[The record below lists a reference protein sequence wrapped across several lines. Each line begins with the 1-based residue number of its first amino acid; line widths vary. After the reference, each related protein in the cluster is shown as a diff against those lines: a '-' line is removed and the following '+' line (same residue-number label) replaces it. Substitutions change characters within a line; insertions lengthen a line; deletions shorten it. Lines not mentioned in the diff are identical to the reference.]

1 MSTTACTAEE
11 LRERFKVLSLQLHPD
26 KQHPSAATSAGN
38 PVAGDAEATSFQR
51 VVQAYS
57 TLKDSVA
64 RKHYDAV
71 RLAGGV
77 AQELPVDAEVDL
89 DDLTWDDETGRS
101 VVSAFASGI
110 SDLHSPACV
119 PLAQQIHVAMSVLQ
133 RVCSDGRAPRGWSDG
148 VWMLWLHLVHSDS
161 LRSGRRRR
169 RRSRAGPIVVKPPIQ
184 SWHKARDHLK
194 TGI

>member
-1 MSTTACTAEE
+1 MASEDNLDHYAVLGLLQTCTAEE

-89 DDLTWDDETGRS
+89 DDLTWDDETGRYTWPCRCS
-101 VVSAFASGI
+101 SEFVATEEHLEAGLTVFGCSGCTLSI
-110 SDLHSPACV
+110 RIHYEAAEDDDGEAAQV
-119 PLAQQIHVAMSVLQ
+119 PLS
-133 RVCSDGRAPRGWSDG
+133 
-148 VWMLWLHLVHSDS
+148 
-161 LRSGRRRR
+161 
-169 RRSRAGPIVVKPPIQ
+169 
-184 SWHKARDHLK
+184 
-194 TGI
+194 